1 MNADV
6 STSAAETRTVST
18 VEEMDATWSTLSVMG
33 KRRLMA
39 ESRAYRELVDEDAD
53 VLDSLYQK
61 GKGHSVVA
69 IINDIALLEDYREA
83 KKEGERYP
91 YSYVVKKDG
100 KWTRGCSEYF
110 PSVDA
115 ALLGAL
121 GYKNLGNNT
130 QFAVFASKMLGLI
143 A

>member
-1 MNADV
+1 MNANEIR
-6 STSAAETRTVST
+6 TETVTVST
-18 VEEMDATWSTLSVMG
+18 VEEMDAKWSALPVMG
-33 KRRLMA
+33 KRRILA
-39 ESRAYRELVDEDAD
+39 ESRAYRELVDEDAA

-69 IINDIALLEDYREA
+69 IINDIAILEDNREA

-100 KWTRGCSEYF
+100 KWARGCSEYF
-110 PSVDA
+110 TSIDA

-121 GYKNLGNNT
+121 GYKNLGDNN
-130 QFAVFASKMLGLI
+130 QFAAFASKMLGLKD
-143 A
+143 